1 MWHKPQYATRPH
13 PSQPSKVLWT
23 AWVGDGEQHRKS
35 LEQGHSSSKR
45 VVLRVASSK
54 AHVEEI
60 IAKALASG
68 PKRFREDDDARLA
81 KL

>member
-1 MWHKPQYATRPH
+1 M
-13 PSQPSKVLWT
+13 
-23 AWVGDGEQHRKS
+23 GDGEQHRKS